1 MKGKVIKSTGNW
13 YATKTTTGQYIECRL
28 KGKMRLEEIKL
39 TNPVVVGDWV
49 EIENEI
55 DSGDTVISQ
64 IYPRENYIIRQSPRQ
79 KFHDHIIASNIDQ
92 AILLVTI
99 AKPRT
104 SFGFM
109 DRFLTAAACYH
120 IPVSIVVN
128 KADLLSEKDKGKLKE
143 LHLIYEKLGYPI
155 YVISVL
161 QSTGIDEI
169 KQLLKNKC
177 TLIAGHSGVGKSS
190 LINVLDANVQ
200 IKTGKISSR
209 WDKGMHTTTFAMLH
223 ELDDTTQIIDTPGIK
238 EFALTDVDP
247 EELGGYFP
255 EIYQR
260 MSACQFNNCLHENEP
275 RCAVLRAV
283 EEEEIHPDRYHSY
296 LQILDN
302 VREIKSYQKRL
313 NP

>member
-1 MKGKVIKSTGNW
+1 MKGKIIKSTGNW
-13 YATKTTTGQYIECRL
+13 YTAKTVEGHYVECRL

-49 EIENEI
+49 EIENEM
-55 DSGDTVISQ
+55 DSGDTVIGH
-64 IYPRENYIIRQSPRQ
+64 IYPRDNYIIRQSPRQ

-99 AKPRT
+99 SKPRT

-120 IPVSIVVN
+120 IPVTIVVN
-128 KADLLSEKDKGKLKE
+128 KADLLSEKDNKKLQE
-143 LHLIYEKLGYPI
+143 LYLIYKDLGYPI
-155 YVISVL
+155 HLISVL
-161 QSTGIDEI
+161 ESKGLDEI
-169 KQLLKNKC
+169 KQLLHEKC

-190 LINVLDANVQ
+190 LINVLHPNFN

-209 WDKGMHTTTFAMLH
+209 WDKGMHTTTFAMLY
-223 ELDDTTQIIDTPGIK
+223 ELNDHTQIIDTPGIK
-238 EFALTDVDP
+238 EFALTDVEP

-260 MSACQFNNCLHENEP
+260 MSQCQFNNCLHENEP
-275 RCAVLRAV
+275 RCAVTRAV
-283 EEEEIHPDRYHSY
+283 EEEEIHADRYSSY
-296 LQILDN
+296 LQMLENIK
-302 VREIKSYQKRL
+302 EIKSYQKRL